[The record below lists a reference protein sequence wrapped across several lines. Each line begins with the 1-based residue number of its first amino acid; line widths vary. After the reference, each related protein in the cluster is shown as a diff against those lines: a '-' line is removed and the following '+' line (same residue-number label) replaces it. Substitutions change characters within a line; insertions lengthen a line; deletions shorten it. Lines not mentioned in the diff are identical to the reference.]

1 MATWT
6 LELTTQVK
14 YVSPPGAKFIT
25 AHLCKHAT
33 PVMPLALSAY
43 LTRHTCHAPCLVS
56 IFYCGQLVRFRRL
69 HPTVMR
75 LATFRLERISTLG
88 S

>member
-43 LTRHTCHAPCLVS
+43 LTVGSWSAFGGCTLMSCVLRHSGFEGLP
-56 IFYCGQLVRFRRL
+56 R
-69 HPTVMR
+69 
-75 LATFRLERISTLG
+75 
-88 S
+88 

>member
-25 AHLCKHAT
+25 AHLCRHAT

-43 LTRHTCHAPCLVS
+43 LKA
-56 IFYCGQLVRFRRL
+56 GQQ
-69 HPTVMR
+69 PTVR
-75 LATFRLERISTLG
+75 YADKTFGGCTLLSCVLQHSG
-88 S
+88 FEGLPH